1 MTIAVSDDGTDL
13 HGLGD
18 LDGGLPRGLQ
28 SPRGVETTPFSAGD
42 GLWSDWETGKVI
54 DRGDP
59 NAAGIDGMLDS
70 DGTARQLEQVL
81 TLPIRS
87 APHALV
93 GGSEKGRKLVEENF
107 PEAARIRFIAEQT
120 SGIIF
125 RKAFFELDWRVDGR
139 QVRLGRPPAFR
150 PAIACEQLFNRATG
164 APDGFRKRVHD
175 PGGIFNPAEWRR
187 WYGPPMPGWIPV
199 SRQRSHIFVNG
210 AHRQPLKGTTDLS
223 VCWWAYETRKKL
235 LFLWMRYIE
244 RATDPKFVVYGD
256 SIPEARTNARSMAA
270 LRGGGFAP
278 AKRPSD
284 PQARAFEVLEAATAA
299 APLFAEAARYL
310 NGHMVDSCL
319 AGFTQLSSGA
329 ASAGHG
335 SRALAESDSEFFLK
349 SRQAVADEQGLQAT
363 TDVLVPLCIYN
374 GLSLDDVPQLKIG
387 PLSKDK
393 VGAALEVVKP
403 LLTAGT
409 INAPDEFLDGLL
421 QVIAPT
427 LNLDGDKLAAAITKY
442 RDEQAEQRDQMQNA
456 MNEPD
461 GEEDPDAAPG
471 QPAGRP
477 GASGLAQRQGAPD
490 DAGADLANM
499 VDAAYAVVEAA
510 GRTGDPDH
518 ALDALF
524 GHPNAAPRHIDLA
537 TKKADEPK
545 HTGGMVALL
554 PDDDTAGH
562 LLISGDKA
570 EARDDLHLTVVYLG
584 DDVTGW
590 TPARRDRVLADARAL
605 AARTGPVDGTA
616 MGHSVFN
623 PNGDGGHDPATV
635 YLISTGDVQP
645 LRDGLE
651 RHNASEF
658 PTFLPHV
665 TAGYGLNPSRLSYT
679 GAVRFDRLLVAI
691 GDEQHIIPLTGAP
704 RGR

>member
-1 MTIAVSDDGTDL
+1 MTIAVSEDGTDL
-13 HGLGD
+13 HGLGGD
-18 LDGGLPRGLQ
+18 LDGGLPRGLA
-28 SPRGVETTPFSAGD
+28 SPRGVDTTPFVAGD
-42 GLWSDWETGKVI
+42 GLFTDWDTGQVV
-54 DRGDP
+54 DRGEP
-59 NAAGIDGMLDS
+59 NAAGIDAMLDS

-93 GGSEKGRKLVEENF
+93 GGSEKGRKLVEENL
-107 PEAARIRFIAEQT
+107 PEAARARFIAEQT
-120 SGIIF
+120 SGIVF

-139 QVRLGRPPAFR
+139 RVRLGRPPAFR
-150 PAIACEQLFNRATG
+150 PAIACEQLFNRQTG

-175 PGGIFNPAEWRR
+175 PGGVFNANEWRR

-199 SRQRSHIFVNG
+199 TRQRSHIFVNG

-256 SIPEARTNARSMAA
+256 SVAEARRNARSMAA

-299 APLFAEAARYL
+299 APLFEAAARYL

-363 TDVLVPLCIYN
+363 IDIATPLCIYN
-374 GLSLDDVPQLKIG
+374 GLDLADVPQIKIG

-393 VGAALEVVKP
+393 VGAALDMVKP
-403 LLTAGT
+403 LLTANT
-409 INAPDEFLDGLL
+409 VNAPDEFLDGLL

-427 LNLDGDKLAAAITKY
+427 LNLDGDKLADAIKSY
-442 RDEQAEQRDQMQNA
+442 REEQAEQRQQMQDA
-456 MNEPD
+456 MNTPDEPD
-461 GEEDPDAAPG
+461 AEQQGMPGG
-471 QPAGRP
+471 QPGP
-477 GASGLAQRQGAPD
+477 SGLAQRQGAPD
-490 DAGADLANM
+490 DQGADLANEI
-499 VDAAYAVVEAA
+499 DAAYALVEATQ
-510 GRTGDPDH
+510 RTGDPDG
-518 ALDALF
+518 ALNALM
-524 GHPNAAPRHIDLA
+524 GRPDTARRHIDLA
-537 TKKADEPK
+537 TPKAEPK

-554 PDDDTAGH
+554 PDDDTADH
-562 LLISGDKA
+562 LLVTGQHA
-570 EARDDLHLTVVYLG
+570 EPREELHLTVVYLG

-590 TPARRDRVLADARAL
+590 TPARRDTVLGDARAL
-605 AARTGPVDGTA
+605 AARTAPIDGTA

-635 YLISTGDVQP
+635 YLISTTGADP
-645 LRDGLE
+645 LRKGLD

-665 TAGYGLNPSRLSYT
+665 TAGYGLAPSRLSYT
-679 GAVRFDRLLVAI
+679 GPVRFDRLLVAL
-691 GDEQHIIPLTGAP
+691 GDEQHIIPLTGGS
-704 RGR
+704 RG